1 MADEELY
8 GPAMIEATLR
18 GWDAPQAGTLNSS
31 NALAASTGPG
41 QHATV
46 PYRPHLVLDKALEW
60 NNFSAASIVA
70 LQTRRWLLAVYCT
83 LKSYETMFQ
92 GNDEDRTDETLSLLG
107 LLNFI
112 VKDLANVPNREEL
125 LYQVRQLNF
134 VRAKLTDL
142 RRRFYSSGTKENCR

>member
-1 MADEELY
+1 
-8 GPAMIEATLR
+8 MIEATLR
-18 GWDAPQAGTLNSS
+18 GWDAPQVPAGTLNSS
-31 NALAASTGPG
+31 NALTASAGPG
-41 QHATV
+41 HATV

-92 GNDEDRTDETLSLLG
+92 ANDEDRTDETLSVLG

-112 VKDLANVPNREEL
+112 VKDLAN
-125 LYQVRQLNF
+125 
-134 VRAKLTDL
+134 A
-142 RRRFYSSGTKENCR
+142 

>member
-1 MADEELY
+1 
-8 GPAMIEATLR
+8 MIEATLR
-18 GWDAPQAGTLNSS
+18 GWDAPQQVTGALNGS
-31 NALAASTGPG
+31 NVLTTSTGPG

-83 LKSYETMFQ
+83 LKSYAQLFQ
-92 GNDEDRTDETLSLLG
+92 VNDDDRTDETLSVLG

-112 VKDLANVPNREEL
+112 VKELANASNREEL
-125 LYQVRQLNF
+125 VYQVRVLHG
-134 VRAKLTDL
+134 VVCTD
-142 RRRFYSSGTKENCR
+142 

>member
-1 MADEELY
+1 
-8 GPAMIEATLR
+8 MIEATLR
-18 GWDAPQAGTLNSS
+18 GWDAPQHVTGALNSS
-31 NALAASTGPG
+31 NALSASTGPG

-83 LKSYETMFQ
+83 LKSYESMFQ
-92 GNDEDRTDETLSLLG
+92 HNDEDRTDETLSVLG

-125 LYQVRQLNF
+125 VYQVRQCCF
-134 VRAKLTDL
+134 V
-142 RRRFYSSGTKENCR
+142 EHN